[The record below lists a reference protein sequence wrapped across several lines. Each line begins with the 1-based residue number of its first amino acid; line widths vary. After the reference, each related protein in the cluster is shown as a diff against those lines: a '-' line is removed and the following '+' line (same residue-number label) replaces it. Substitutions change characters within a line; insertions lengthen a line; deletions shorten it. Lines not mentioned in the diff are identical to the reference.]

1 MSEKSLLIIDDDVEL
16 TELLSQYLS
25 SQSYLVDVTND
36 SENGLQMALS
46 SDKYDLILLDVMMP
60 KLNGFDVLKQLR
72 QTSITPVLMLTAKG
86 DDFDRILGLEL
97 GADDYLPKPFNHREL
112 TARINA
118 IVRRVDF
125 HAKPVQ
131 PQNLTIDHLTIIP
144 NRQEAFYKEEALTL
158 TGTEF
163 AILHLLMA
171 QQGEL
176 VSKETISENV
186 FNRKLMAFDR
196 SIDMHVSNIRKKIHQ
211 FSEHTSIKTV
221 RGSGYI
227 FVGAQ

>member
-1 MSEKSLLIIDDDVEL
+1 MSEKSLLIIDDDIEL

-25 SQSYLVDVTND
+25 SQNFQVDVAND
-36 SENGLQMALS
+36 SEQGLGMAVIS
-46 SDKYDLILLDVMMP
+46 NKYDLILLDVMMP
-60 KLNGFDVLKQLR
+60 KLNGFEVLKKLR
-72 QTSITPVLMLTAKG
+72 QSCITPVLMLTAKG
-86 DDFDRILGLEL
+86 DDLDRILGLEL

-125 HAKPVQ
+125 HTKPST
-131 PQNLTIDHLTIIP
+131 PQQLTIDKLSIVP
-144 NRQEAFYKEEALTL
+144 SRQEAFFDQQPITL

-163 AILHLLMA
+163 AILQLLMSHP
-171 QQGEL
+171 GEL
-176 VSKETISENV
+176 ISKELISEQV

-196 SIDMHVSNIRKKIHQ
+196 SIDMHVSNIRKKLHQ
-211 FSEHTSIKTV
+211 FSEQTMIKTV

-227 FVGAQ
+227 FVATQ

>member
-1 MSEKSLLIIDDDVEL
+1 MSDKSLLIIDDDVEL
-16 TELLSQYLS
+16 TDLLSQYLT
-25 SQSYLVDVTND
+25 SQNFQVDVAND
-36 SENGLQMALS
+36 SEEGLGMAVI

-60 KLNGFDVLKQLR
+60 KLNGFDVLKKLR
-72 QTSITPVLMLTAKG
+72 QTCITPVLMLTAKG

-125 HAKPVQ
+125 HTKPAA
-131 PQNLTIDHLTIIP
+131 PQNLTIDKLTIIP
-144 NRQEAFYKEEALTL
+144 SRQEAFFEEESITL

-171 QQGEL
+171 NRGEL
-176 VSKETISENV
+176 VSKESISEQV

-211 FSEHTSIKTV
+211 FSEHTAIKTV